1 MNKRH
6 IQRFA
11 ELQSQLE
18 AIETTKHG
26 ERLTYLNDL
35 VVDSVDVELLSE
47 WKVKVKSL
55 LINSCGATSEHYKA
69 FAQAEKPHQMESPY
83 DYFLRLRPIFRAAKE
98 DYEGGYLTSVRS
110 LVQSEVFDSVLEQ
123 ASELLFSGYPTAAA
137 VIAGVALE
145 TALRELCDRNSIDH
159 GKIDQM
165 NNDLAKAGV
174 YNKNQ
179 QKRITA
185 LAGIRNSA
193 AHGKPD
199 EFNSEN
205 VKAMIQ
211 EVEQFLAHNIDEQ

>member
-18 AIETTKHG
+18 AIENTKYE
-26 ERLTYLNDL
+26 ERIEYLGNAL
-35 VVDSVDVELLSE
+35 VDSVDFELLSE
-47 WKVKVKSL
+47 WKVKVKNL
-55 LINSCGATSEHYKA
+55 LINACGANSEHYNA
-69 FAQAEKPHQMESPY
+69 FSQAENPHQMETSY

-110 LVQSEVFDSVLEQ
+110 LVQAEVFDSVLEQ
-123 ASELLFSGYPTAAA
+123 ASELLGAGYHVAAA

-145 TALRELCDRNSIDH
+145 TALRELCDRSSITH
-159 GKIDQM
+159 GMMDKM

-193 AHGKPD
+193 AHGQQD
-199 EFNSEN
+199 QFTRED
-205 VKAMIQ
+205 VKSMIQ
-211 EVEQFLAHNIDEQ
+211 QVEQFLAQNMAE